1 MCIIIIKINGF
12 YPAIRRTPVN
22 FHRGAIIMPKTSILV
37 VEDEGIVAMNTKL
50 ALISMGF
57 EVLPIAISGTSAI
70 KIAVRLKPNL
80 ILMDI
85 RLRGKMDGIETTIKL
100 REKMDIPVIYVTAH
114 TDEQTVK
121 RANNTNPNGLL
132 QKPVDDKTL
141 KKAINKALGK

>member
-1 MCIIIIKINGF
+1 
-12 YPAIRRTPVN
+12 
-22 FHRGAIIMPKTSILV
+22 MPKTSILV

-50 ALISMGF
+50 SLISMGF

-70 KIAVRLKPNL
+70 KIAGKLKPDL

-114 TDEQTVK
+114 TDEQTVE
-121 RANNTNPNGLL
+121 RANNTKPNGLL
-132 QKPVDDKTL
+132 HKPVDDKTL
-141 KKAINKALGK
+141 KTAINKALGK

>member
-1 MCIIIIKINGF
+1 
-12 YPAIRRTPVN
+12 
-22 FHRGAIIMPKTSILV
+22 MPKTSILV

-70 KIAVRLKPNL
+70 KIAGELKPDL

-85 RLRGKMDGIETTIKL
+85 RLRGKMDGIETAIKL

-121 RANNTNPNGLL
+121 RANNTKPNGLL

-141 KKAINKALGK
+141 KNAINKALGK

>member
-1 MCIIIIKINGF
+1 
-12 YPAIRRTPVN
+12 
-22 FHRGAIIMPKTSILV
+22 
-37 VEDEGIVAMNTKL
+37 MNTKL

-70 KIAVRLKPNL
+70 KIASRLKPDL

-114 TDEQTVK
+114 TDEQTVE
-121 RANNTNPNGLL
+121 RANNTNPSGLL

-141 KKAINKALGK
+141 KKAINKALNK

>member
-1 MCIIIIKINGF
+1 
-12 YPAIRRTPVN
+12 
-22 FHRGAIIMPKTSILV
+22 MPKTSILV

-57 EVLPIAISGTSAI
+57 EVLPIAISGTSAL
-70 KIAVRLKPNL
+70 KIAVRLKPDL

-100 REKMDIPVIYVTAH
+100 RESMDIPVIYVTAH
-114 TDEQTVK
+114 TDDLTVE

>member
-1 MCIIIIKINGF
+1 
-12 YPAIRRTPVN
+12 
-22 FHRGAIIMPKTSILV
+22 MPKTSILV

-70 KIAVRLKPNL
+70 KIAGRLKPDL

-100 REKMDIPVIYVTAH
+100 KEIMDIPVIYVTAH
-114 TDEQTVK
+114 TDEQTVE